1 MEEQVEEKKIK
12 VFKEIVEWCFCIF
25 LALIIALATRYYI
38 FTSTVVK
45 QFSMYPTLKEN
56 QRIVLS
62 RTKRITKS
70 EYKREDIVTFEEPS
84 EIKRGAEVDLS
95 NKIAIYNYEP
105 KGIWEKLSYN
115 ILELTKKSYIKR
127 VIGVEGD
134 RIQIANGKVYVNG
147 EELVEDYLQD
157 GVTTKTVYYND
168 LIVPEGCIF
177 VMGDN
182 RDESMDSRTFGCI
195 PLEKVEG
202 KVILRYWPITQFG
215 TVKWNRV
222 KIE

>member
-1 MEEQVEEKKIK
+1 MEDEIVEEKEIKI
-12 VFKEIVEWCFCIF
+12 FKKIVEWCFCIF
-25 LALIIALATRYYI
+25 LAIIIALATRYYI

-45 QFSMYPTLKEN
+45 QSSMYPTLKEN

-215 TVKWNRV
+215 TVK
-222 KIE
+222 

>member
-1 MEEQVEEKKIK
+1 MEEQVEEKEVKI
-12 VFKEIVEWCFCIF
+12 FKEIVEWCFCIF

-70 EYKREDIVTFEEPS
+70 EYNRGDIITFEAPS
-84 EIKRGAEVDLS
+84 SVKKGTEVDLS
-95 NKIAIYNYEP
+95 NKIAIYDYEP
-105 KGIWEKLSYN
+105 EGFLQKLSYN
-115 ILELTKKSYIKR
+115 ILELTKISYIKR
-127 VIGVEGD
+127 VIGVAGD
-134 RIQIANGKVYVNG
+134 RIQIVNEKVYLNGK
-147 EELVEDYLQD
+147 ELEEDYLQD
-157 GVTTKTVYYND
+157 GVTTKAVYYND
-168 LIVPEGCIF
+168 LIVPDGCVY

-202 KVILRYWPITQFG
+202 KVVLRYWPITQFG
-215 TVKWNRV
+215 TIK
-222 KIE
+222 

>member
-1 MEEQVEEKKIK
+1 MEEQVEEKEIKI
-12 VFKEIVEWCFCIF
+12 FKEIVEWCFCIF

-70 EYKREDIVTFEEPS
+70 EYNRGDIITFEAPS
-84 EIKRGAEVDLS
+84 LVKKGTEVDLS
-95 NKIAIYNYEP
+95 NKIAIYDYEP
-105 KGIWEKLSYN
+105 EGLLQKLSYN
-115 ILELTKKSYIKR
+115 ILELTKISYIKR
-127 VIGVEGD
+127 VIGVAGD
-134 RIQIANGKVYVNG
+134 RIQIVNEKVYLNGK
-147 EELVEDYLQD
+147 ELEEDYLQD
-157 GVTTKTVYYND
+157 GVTTKAVYYND
-168 LIVPEGCIF
+168 LIVPDGCVY

-202 KVILRYWPITQFG
+202 KVVLRYWPITQFG
-215 TVKWNRV
+215 TIK
-222 KIE
+222 

>member
-1 MEEQVEEKKIK
+1 MNKILRDFLNWLLSIFIAIVFVFFLKTFIGMPTTITGSSMVPTFYSNEK
-12 VFKEIVEWCFCIF
+12 
-25 LALIIALATRYYI
+25 LIL
-38 FTSTVVK
+38 STWSAS
-45 QFSMYPTLKEN
+45 FN
-56 QRIVLS
+56 QIP
-62 RTKRITKS
+62 KRGTIITFEAPS
-70 EYKREDIVTFEEPS
+70 EDI
-84 EIKRGAEVDLS
+84 IKKLDFTNAKAV
-95 NKIAIYNYEP
+95 YNEDS
-105 KGIWEKLSYN
+105 KNISEKLLYN
-115 ILELTKKSYIKR
+115 VLGISKKSYIKR

-215 TVKWNRV
+215 TVK
-222 KIE
+222 

>member
-1 MEEQVEEKKIK
+1 MEEEIEGKEIKI
-12 VFKEIVEWCFCIF
+12 FKEIVEWCFCIF

-45 QFSMYPTLKEN
+45 QTSMYPNLKEN
-56 QRIVLS
+56 QRVILN
-62 RTKRITKS
+62 RTKRITKGQ
-70 EYKREDIVTFEEPS
+70 YKIGDIITFEAPS
-84 EIKRGAEVDLS
+84 KVKKGTEVDLS
-95 NKIAIYNYEP
+95 NKIAIYDYEP
-105 KGIWEKLSYN
+105 ETTMQKISYY
-115 ILELTKKSYIKR
+115 ILELTKVSYIKR

-147 EELVEDYLQD
+147 KELIEDYLPE
-157 GVTTKTVYYND
+157 GTTTKIVYYND
-168 LIVPEGCIF
+168 IIVPEGCVF

-202 KVILRYWPITQFG
+202 KVILRYWPISNFG
-215 TVKWNRV
+215 KVN
-222 KIE
+222 

>member
-1 MEEQVEEKKIK
+1 MEEQVEEKEIKI
-12 VFKEIVEWCFCIF
+12 FKEIVEWCFCIF

-70 EYKREDIVTFEEPS
+70 EYNRGDIITFEAPS
-84 EIKRGAEVDLS
+84 SVKKGTEVDLS
-95 NKIAIYNYEP
+95 NKIAIYDYEP
-105 KGIWEKLSYN
+105 EGFLQKLSYN
-115 ILELTKKSYIKR
+115 ILELTKISYIKR
-127 VIGVEGD
+127 VIGVAGD
-134 RIQIANGKVYVNG
+134 RIQIVNEKVYLNGK
-147 EELVEDYLQD
+147 ELEEDYLQD
-157 GVTTKTVYYND
+157 GVTTKAVYYND
-168 LIVPEGCIF
+168 LIVPDGCVY

-202 KVILRYWPITQFG
+202 KVVLRYWPITQFG
-215 TVKWNRV
+215 TIK
-222 KIE
+222 

>member
-1 MEEQVEEKKIK
+1 MEEQVEEKEIKI
-12 VFKEIVEWCFCIF
+12 FKEIVEWCFCIF

-70 EYKREDIVTFEEPS
+70 EYNRGDIITFEAPS
-84 EIKRGAEVDLS
+84 SVKKGTEVDLS
-95 NKIAIYNYEP
+95 NKIAIYDYEP
-105 KGIWEKLSYN
+105 EGLLQKLSYN
-115 ILELTKKSYIKR
+115 ILELTKISYIKR
-127 VIGVEGD
+127 VIGVAGD
-134 RIQIANGKVYVNG
+134 RIQIVNEKVYLNGK
-147 EELVEDYLQD
+147 ELEEDYLQD
-157 GVTTKTVYYND
+157 GVTTKAVYYND
-168 LIVPEGCIF
+168 LIVPDGCVY

-202 KVILRYWPITQFG
+202 KVVLRYWPITQFG
-215 TVKWNRV
+215 TIK
-222 KIE
+222 

>member
-1 MEEQVEEKKIK
+1 MEEQVEEKEIK

-70 EYKREDIVTFEEPS
+70 EYKRGDIVTFEEPS

-95 NKIAIYNYEP
+95 NKIAIYNYKP

-127 VIGVEGD
+127 VIGLPGDHVEI
-134 RIQIANGKVYVNG
+134 RNGKVYING
-147 EELVEDYLQD
+147 YELDESYLSSD
-157 GVTTKTVYYND
+157 TKTDMSLGGECDNVV
-168 LIVPEGCIF
+168 VPSGYIY
-177 VMGDN
+177 VLGDN
-182 RDESMDSRTFGCI
+182 RSKSADSRRFGCI
-195 PLEKVEG
+195 PIKKIQG
-202 KVILRYWPITQFG
+202 KVVLRWWP
-215 TVKWNRV
+215 VN
-222 KIE
+222 KIKII